1 MTSILSR
8 LEVGYILAV
17 KQTKPCRVGIWL
29 YPDAPAADLVEAVVS
44 ADRAGVD
51 EMWIADEAV
60 AREPLMILA
69 AAASQTTN
77 VKLAVGITTPVL
89 RHPGAMASSIATLDE
104 LSGGR
109 AILGFGVGGGQSL
122 DPFGL
127 SVEKPV
133 ALVRDAIRTAR
144 DVIECRSSDRYQP
157 PGHAAPARS
166 VPIYVGAKGE
176 QLNRLAS
183 READGVF
190 LSGFGLDVLA
200 TPVEWA
206 RSVRPIHVAL
216 YASVRFRADAADDPT
231 SLMGDPAAVAAGMV
245 QLVGWHQPETIGL
258 ALVDGDRI
266 GAMMEQAMEAIRL
279 FHAMV

>member
-1 MTSILSR
+1 MNA
-8 LEVGYILAV
+8 AV
-17 KQTKPCRVGIWL
+17 KQNAMCRVGIWL
-29 YPDAPAADLVEAVVS
+29 YPAAPATDLVEAVIS

-51 EMWIADEAV
+51 ELWIADEAV

-69 AAASQTTN
+69 AAAPQTTN

-127 SVEKPV
+127 TAEKPV
-133 ALVRDAIRTAR
+133 ALIRDAIRTAR
-144 DVIECRSSDRYQP
+144 DVIECRDSDLYHP

-183 READGVF
+183 READGAF
-190 LSGFGLDVLA
+190 LSGFVLDALA

-206 RSVRPIHVAL
+206 RSVRPIQIAL

-231 SLMGDPAAVAAGMV
+231 ALMGDPATVAAGMAK
-245 QLVGWHQPETIGL
+245 LVHQHQPETIGL

-266 GAMMEQAMEAIRL
+266 GAMMEQALEAIRI
-279 FHAMV
+279 FHSMM